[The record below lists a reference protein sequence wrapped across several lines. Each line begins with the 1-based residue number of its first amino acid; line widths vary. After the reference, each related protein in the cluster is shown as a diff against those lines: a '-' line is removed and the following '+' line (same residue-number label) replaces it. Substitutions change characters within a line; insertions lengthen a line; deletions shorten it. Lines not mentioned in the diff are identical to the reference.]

1 MVLTWAEPTESSIY
15 NNRMSRQSSVSEQ
28 QQSPSSTSTTP
39 QPQPQPQPSLEWLR
53 EMQAQQD
60 KNIRDVQAVRK
71 TVLRIINKL
80 KADSQRQSVITIESS
95 NASA

>member
-1 MVLTWAEPTESSIY
+1 
-15 NNRMSRQSSVSEQ
+15 
-28 QQSPSSTSTTP
+28 
-39 QPQPQPQPSLEWLR
+39 
-53 EMQAQQD
+53 MQAQQD

>member
-1 MVLTWAEPTESSIY
+1 LTWAEPTESSIY

-28 QQSPSSTSTTP
+28 QQSPSSTSTT
-39 QPQPQPQPSLEWLR
+39 PQPQPQPSLEWLR

-95 NASA
+95 SASA